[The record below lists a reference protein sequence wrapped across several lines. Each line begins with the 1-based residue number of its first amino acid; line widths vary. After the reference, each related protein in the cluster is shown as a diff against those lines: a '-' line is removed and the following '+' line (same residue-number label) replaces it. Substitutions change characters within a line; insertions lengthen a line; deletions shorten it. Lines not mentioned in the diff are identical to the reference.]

1 MTDGDHTAAAMA
13 EGHQTINVTRRED
26 KTTKMRLLQFLIKP
40 FRPRLATARKKSY
53 PGSPQLTA
61 PRAVHKRCNVTER
74 QVNDIWI
81 YDLTPRS
88 VNPKEGSPSPFKRRV
103 YYFSGGGWQQPPSGG
118 HWKFL
123 TELTNRLDDTTIS
136 IVSYPLAP
144 KCPASVTMP
153 LLRTFYDS
161 IMKEAE
167 TQGEHI
173 VFAGDSSGGN
183 IILCLVAWALQ
194 SPEARAPSAL
204 MCICPTT
211 DLRHLDKKIIDVAK
225 NDPIFTSDSIEG
237 TANAWVGGDKGSKEW
252 GLEDPRVSPVL
263 ANFEE
268 LKRRGVKINGVIGT
282 WDVLSVEAIA
292 FRDRCSEQGIEGE
305 WLEWEGQMHCFP
317 LVFPYGF
324 QESTESVDWIVRT
337 LSE

>member
-1 MTDGDHTAAAMA
+1 MTEGDHHTTAAMTK
-13 EGHQTINVTRRED
+13 TITVTRRVD
-26 KTTKMRLLQFLIKP
+26 KTLKMRLLQLLIKP

-53 PGSPQLTA
+53 PDSPQLTA
-61 PRAVHKRCNVTER
+61 PRAVQKRCNITER
-74 QVNDIWI
+74 RVNDIWI

-88 VNPKEGSPSPFKRRV
+88 AKSDDGSPSHSKRRI
-103 YYFSGGGWQQPPSGG
+103 YYFSGGGWQQSPSGG
-118 HWKFL
+118 HWKVL
-123 TELTNRLDDTTIS
+123 AELTNRLSDTTIS

-144 KCPASVTMP
+144 TCPASVTMP
-153 LLRTFYDS
+153 LLRTLYDS
-161 IMKEAE
+161 LMKESE
-167 TQGEHI
+167 GQGEHV
-173 VFAGDSSGGN
+173 VFMGDSSGGN

-211 DLRHLDKKIIDVAK
+211 DLRHLDERIVDVVKK
-225 NDPIFTSDSIEG
+225 DPIFTAQSIEG
-237 TANAWVGGDKGSKEW
+237 TANAWAGDDKDEKEW
-252 GLEDPRVSPVL
+252 GLSDARVSPAL
-263 ANFEE
+263 ANFEP
-268 LKRRGVKINGVIGT
+268 LKRRDVKIHGVIGT

-324 QESTESVDWIVRT
+324 KESTESVDWIVRT
-337 LSE
+337 LSQ